1 MILNTHPENRKEM
14 VKAICELTGMNAMYL
29 FTPTYAYQVG
39 PITVSR
45 DGSIVCEDEA
55 MLSTIKPML
64 IERGWLE
71 AEETPEVSSDSKD
84 MLETVETISAEQMDI
99 TMPSMM

>member
-45 DGSIVCEDEA
+45 DGSIDCEDEVMA
-55 MLSTIKPML
+55 SASSTMQ
-64 IERGWLE
+64 
-71 AEETPEVSSDSKD
+71 
-84 MLETVETISAEQMDI
+84 VE
-99 TMPSMM
+99 MPSLTLDRVMP